1 MACTGSNVKMWK
13 KEQILTQLN
22 TNIDMSIDR
31 HQYNICRYYNNLSID
46 LRSIA
51 EYNFLNNTQFDFSNE
66 IDLQRSAAVN
76 IIKSVIDT
84 IVSKLS
90 NQRVRPYFNPVN
102 GTYKTNQIVRNIQ
115 TYFDQVYDFQ
125 GVHKKISAAFRQAA
139 IFGCGYLF
147 VNPFTNKIEQ
157 PPTWTVSV
165 LDSEYAFTKPTKM
178 MIKYTYFPTL
188 SINKLTPKKIEVDNN
203 YCTAQ
208 IYIDTEEKIAELYL
222 NGRVVDS
229 KKYIAEELP
238 LVYLHYNPTMTGN
251 KTTTLVE
258 ELDGIQT
265 QIDIINAKIST
276 AMQLNPANT
285 TYVLEGS
292 NLKSS
297 DVNNRVGNVY
307 QLRMPAG
314 MSQLPV
320 HNVTPPPIDPAW
332 LNLLDY
338 YINKAYD
345 IVGVSQ
351 LSAMSKKPCGLDS
364 GVALQTMEDIESDRF
379 ECQVQNYINSYVD
392 LAKVLID
399 VLPED
404 EQILPDSYNTIGLTW
419 KDVKKQNTLFKIQ
432 YSAATALS
440 KDPSEKLK
448 QIMQMTQVG
457 LIPASKAGEY
467 MDLPD
472 LQDAYKFAAAVNSG
486 VQKVITNAIEEDTY
500 EIPEYISYQVLSQE
514 IATIQ
519 NQLYASLGGKND
531 KETYEALER
540 INNLD
545 VELVAIMTENGVMDV
560 TGQNEIQT
568 TEEGIAGQQIQA
580 ASSADELMQQGT
592 PDALMEQG
600 NPESLANDMKV
611 DDPLVDNV

>member
-1 MACTGSNVKMWK
+1 MWK

-76 IIKSVIDT
+76 VIKSVIDT

-102 GTYKTNQIVRNIQ
+102 GTYKTNQVVRNIQ

-147 VNPFTNKIEQ
+147 VNPFTNEIEQ

-178 MIKYTYFPTL
+178 MIKYSYFPTL

-251 KTTTLVE
+251 KTTSLVE

-285 TYVLEGS
+285 TYVMEGS

-338 YINKAYD
+338 YVNKAYD

-351 LSAMSKKPCGLDS
+351 LSAMSKKPSGLES

-392 LAKVLID
+392 LAKILID

-472 LQDAYKFAAAVNSG
+472 LQDAYKFAASVNSG

-500 EIPEYISYQVLSQE
+500 EIPEYVSYQVLSQE

-531 KETYEALER
+531 KETYEALDR

-560 TGQNEIQT
+560 TGQNEIQS
-568 TEEGIAGQQIQA
+568 TEEGLAGQQVQA
-580 ASSADELMQQGT
+580 ASSADELMQQGNQESLAT
-592 PDALMEQG
+592 ADELMQQG
-600 NPESLANDMKV
+600 NPESLANDMEV
-611 DDPLVDNV
+611 DDPHVDSV

>member
-1 MACTGSNVKMWK
+1 MWNK
-13 KEQILTQLN
+13 NQILTQLN
-22 TNIDMSIDR
+22 TNIDQSLNR
-31 HQYNICRYYNNLSID
+31 FQYNICRYYNNLSID
-46 LRSIA
+46 LRGIA
-51 EYNFLNNTQFDFSNE
+51 EYNFLNNVQFDFSNE
-66 IDLQRSAAVN
+66 NDLQRSAAVN
-76 IIKSVIDT
+76 VIKSVIDT
-84 IVSKLS
+84 ITSKLS

-102 GTYKTNQIVRNIQ
+102 GTYKTNQVVRNIQ

-125 GVHKKISAAFRQAA
+125 KVHKKISDAFRQCCV
-139 IFGCGYLF
+139 FGTGYLF
-147 VNPFTNKIEQ
+147 LNPFTNEIEQ
-157 PPTWTVSV
+157 PPSWTVTV
-165 LDSEYAFTKPTKM
+165 LDSEYAYGKPTKM
-178 MIKYTYFPTL
+178 MIKYNYFPTL
-188 SINKLTPKKIEVDNN
+188 SLEKISKKAKETDNS
-203 YCTAQ
+203 YCIAQ
-208 IYIDTEEKIAELYL
+208 IYIDSEKGEAEFYV
-222 NGRVVDS
+222 NGKLIES
-229 KKYIAEELP
+229 KKYTGTELP

-251 KTTTLVE
+251 RTTSLIE

-285 TYVLEGS
+285 TYVYEGS
-292 NLKSS
+292 NLKAS

-307 QLRMPAG
+307 QLRVAPG

-320 HNVTPPPIDPAW
+320 QNVTPPPIDPNW
-332 LNLLDY
+332 LSLLDY

-351 LSAMSKKPCGLDS
+351 LSAMSKKPSGIDS

-379 ECQVQNYINSYVD
+379 ECQVQNYINAYVE
-392 LAKVLID
+392 LAKVMID

-432 YSAATALS
+432 FSAATALS

-457 LIPASKAGEY
+457 LIPASKAGEF

-472 LQDAYKFAAAVNSG
+472 LQDAYKFAASVNSG
-486 VQKVITNAIEEDTY
+486 VQKVITNAIEEGIYD
-500 EIPEYISYQVLSQE
+500 IPEYISYQVLSQE

-531 KETYEALER
+531 KETMEALER

-545 VELVAIMTENGVMDV
+545 VELVAIMSENGVMDV
-560 TGQNEIQT
+560 TGQGEMT
-568 TEEGIAGQQIQA
+568 ATEEGLAGQAVQA
-580 ASSADELMQQGT
+580 ASSA
-592 PDALMEQG
+592 DALMEQG
-600 NPESLANDMKV
+600 NPEGLGNDLDV
-611 DDPLVDNV
+611 PQNV

>member
-1 MACTGSNVKMWK
+1 MWK

-51 EYNFLNNTQFDFSNE
+51 EYNFLNNAQFDFSNE

-76 IIKSVIDT
+76 VIKSVIDT

-102 GTYKTNQIVRNIQ
+102 GTYKTNQVVRNIQ

-147 VNPFTNKIEQ
+147 VNPFTNEIEQ

-178 MIKYTYFPTL
+178 MIKYSYFPTL
-188 SINKLTPKKIEVDNN
+188 SINKLTSKKIEVDNN

-251 KTTTLVE
+251 KTISLVE

-285 TYVLEGS
+285 TYVMEGS

-338 YINKAYD
+338 YVNKAYD

-351 LSAMSKKPCGLDS
+351 LSAMSKKPSGLDS

-392 LAKVLID
+392 LAKILID

-472 LQDAYKFAAAVNSG
+472 LQDAYKFAASVNSG
-486 VQKVITNAIEEDTY
+486 VQKVITNAIEEGTY

-531 KETYEALER
+531 KETYEALDR

-560 TGQNEIQT
+560 TGQNEIQS
-568 TEEGIAGQQIQA
+568 TEEGIAGQQVQA
-580 ASSADELMQQGT
+580 ASSADALMQQGT
-592 PDALMEQG
+592 PETSADALMQQG
-600 NPESLANDMKV
+600 NPESLANGMEV
-611 DDPLVDNV
+611 DDPNVDNV